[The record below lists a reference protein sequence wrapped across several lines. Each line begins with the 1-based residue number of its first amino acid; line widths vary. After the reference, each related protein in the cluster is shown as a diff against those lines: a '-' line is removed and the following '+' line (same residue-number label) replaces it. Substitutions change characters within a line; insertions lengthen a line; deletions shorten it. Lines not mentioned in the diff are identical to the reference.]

1 MLYSPP
7 VLSAHPVEGPSPAGD
22 ALKVGVWSPDN
33 YHCVTLGEGVG
44 SRRPQNCMI
53 QDMDSPQYLRNLF
66 SPSLSPRVLRPPDVP
81 PACAPDLHQL
91 HHLA

>member
-33 YHCVTLGEGVG
+33 DHCVTHNHIMRHNHIITCSSWVCGAL
-44 SRRPQNCMI
+44 
-53 QDMDSPQYLRNLF
+53 QD
-66 SPSLSPRVLRPPDVP
+66 V
-81 PACAPDLHQL
+81 HK
-91 HHLA
+91 